1 MKKLFISIL
10 ITAGIL
16 NAGLVDGVALTVNN
30 DAITLYDIEKKSE
43 QTNGDK
49 NAAVSMLIDELLYQQ
64 ELKKNNI
71 SVSMFDVNDYL
82 EKVAAQNGLEL
93 YAFKSII
100 KQKYN
105 DYSIFEEETK
115 KRILRE
121 KLVQK
126 LVRGNIKL
134 ATEEDLQL
142 FYDNNKANFSTA
154 SKFKVTQYASKNRAS
169 LMQIIKNPL
178 LNLNDVVKQ
187 ELVLDQNAIN
197 GEVKYLLNSTSEK
210 AYTPIFTANKN
221 YVTLFIKQKEG
232 EATESFANA
241 KQKIF
246 NMIMGQR
253 EQKFL
258 KEYFEKLKIT
268 ADIKVIR

>member
-1 MKKLFISIL
+1 
-10 ITAGIL
+10 
-16 NAGLVDGVALTVNN
+16 
-30 DAITLYDIEKKSE
+30 
-43 QTNGDK
+43 
-49 NAAVSMLIDELLYQQ
+49 
-64 ELKKNNI
+64 
-71 SVSMFDVNDYL
+71 
-82 EKVAAQNGLEL
+82 
-93 YAFKSII
+93 
-100 KQKYN
+100 
-105 DYSIFEEETK
+105 
-115 KRILRE
+115 
-121 KLVQK
+121 
-126 LVRGNIKL
+126 
-134 ATEEDLQL
+134 
-142 FYDNNKANFSTA
+142 
-154 SKFKVTQYASKNRAS
+154 
-169 LMQIIKNPL
+169 MQIIKNPL